1 MSRFDLTQTVY
12 GCKGCNKIYS
22 YEQTGKNEI
31 CKKCGTVTTK
41 IDYTI
46 KYFWIWMI
54 TGFVFYWALEP
65 ILRYISP
72 NYYYWIS
79 IGLLTI
85 LGIIAWIV
93 YMKAYNSSIAKF
105 KLGLNEDSPRPRP

>member
-12 GCKGCNKIYS
+12 GCKSCNKIYS

-41 IDYTI
+41 INYTI
-46 KYFWIWMI
+46 KHFWIWMI

-65 ILRYISP
+65 LFRYISSD
-72 NYYYWIS
+72 YYYLIS
-79 IGLLTI
+79 GGLLI
-85 LGIIAWIV
+85 LWGIIAWIV
-93 YMKAYNSSIAKF
+93 YKKAYDSSIATF
-105 KLGLNEDSPRPRP
+105 KLSLNEDSPRPRP